1 MTEVAAAAMTRDQ
14 AERLTERARLVATTL
29 MEARDKLAGILQEA
43 NEGRVWEALDMPN
56 IQAWTEFA
64 FSTTPL
70 AQLSREDRRVI
81 VKELAAEGYGTR
93 AIAPIVGKSHM
104 SVARDLASVTDVTD
118 EAPAPREVHGRDG
131 ITRTFQTRPAL
142 EPVTVDHDTGEITQT
157 VPRKRPRRPIH
168 ETARTAAMN
177 LREAADRLGIEVHDD
192 RFPAIAEELA
202 PQLRNQLA
210 YVIETCQGYLDELT
224 PNKE

>member
-29 MEARDKLAGILQEA
+29 MEARDKLAGILREA

-93 AIAPIVGKSHM
+93 AIAPVVGTSHVTVKNDLDS
-104 SVARDLASVTDVTD
+104 SVKNFTD
-118 EAPAPREVHGRDG
+118 ERPAPRTVHGRDG
-131 ITRTFQTRPAL
+131 ITRTFHPRPAP

-157 VPRKRPRRPIH
+157 KPNRKPITD
-168 ETARTAAMN
+168 TARDIGLDLNALTD
-177 LREAADRLGIEVHDD
+177 RIDRLMSDD
-192 RFPAIAEELA
+192 RFDRNRDDIAA
-202 PQLRNQLA
+202 RLRHHIATATATLNTLDSKINQGA
-210 YVIETCQGYLDELT
+210 
-224 PNKE
+224 

>member
-93 AIAPIVGKSHM
+93 AIAPVIGASRETVR
-104 SVARDLASVTDVTD
+104 RDLAPSDTDVSD
-118 EAPAPREVHGRDG
+118 APREVHGRDG
-131 ITRTFQTRPAL
+131 ITRTYRPRPAP

-157 VPRKRPRRPIH
+157 KPKRKPITD
-168 ETARTAAMN
+168 TARDIGLDLNALTD
-177 LREAADRLGIEVHDD
+177 RIDRLMSDD
-192 RFPAIAEELA
+192 RFDRNRDDIAA
-202 PQLRNQLA
+202 RLRHHIATATATLNTLDSKINQGA
-210 YVIETCQGYLDELT
+210 
-224 PNKE
+224 